1 MPIDLEV
8 CSKYV
13 NMHVMICSSNS
24 WQMRSNAHG
33 TPIQIGLVCI
43 KVDMGQLTVDS
54 EVYSVAERI
63 TYAPL
68 ASERPVIHSMCVELE
83 RNRGK

>member
-43 KVDMGQLTVDS
+43 KVDMGS
-54 EVYSVAERI
+54 
-63 TYAPL
+63 
-68 ASERPVIHSMCVELE
+68 
-83 RNRGK
+83 